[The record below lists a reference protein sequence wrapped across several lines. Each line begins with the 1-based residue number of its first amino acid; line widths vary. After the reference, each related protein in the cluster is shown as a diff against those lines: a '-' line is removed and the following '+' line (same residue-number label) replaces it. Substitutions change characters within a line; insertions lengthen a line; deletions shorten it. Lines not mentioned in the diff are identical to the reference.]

1 MHIIRNTLLLGAA
14 VVVLPWAASK
24 PQVLS
29 AAQEATSRVTD
40 LGQNITRDW
49 GQDFRPPVVPI
60 HAESNDVSPVVGLGN
75 PGDHV
80 SVLDHVPG
88 QTATCPDGSTT
99 RDWAHVT
106 NQHTRTTGYVAACDL
121 VR

>member
-1 MHIIRNTLLLGAA
+1 MHIIRNVLLLGAA

-29 AAQEATSRVTD
+29 AAHQVTHRVGE
-40 LGQNITRDW
+40 LGQNIARGW

-60 HAESNDVSPVVGLGN
+60 HADSNDTSPVVGLGN

-80 SVLDHVPG
+80 SVLNHAPG

-99 RDWAHVT
+99 QDWAHVT
-106 NQHTRTTGYVAACDL
+106 DVHTRTTGYVAACDL
-121 VR
+121 VG